1 LDASIE
7 EEGVRCGREEGCVIL
22 VVNWEGMD
30 GTLFRNGRIYDDIDE
45 LQTMMSDIL
54 RSEVI
59 VIKYVAA
66 LSSRHSLVVSHIPR
80 RTGRAGYVAVI
91 GPVEAQCID
100 LPNNSCCSCSEI
112 GQSDDGASFLG

>member
-1 LDASIE
+1 
-7 EEGVRCGREEGCVIL
+7 
-22 VVNWEGMD
+22 MD

-91 GPVEAQCID
+91 GPVEAQRKYCW
-100 LPNNSCCSCSEI
+100 
-112 GQSDDGASFLG
+112 